1 MSPIGYKVDYLLGVY
16 EDVLYAAGRETII
29 AYDLNGEGRMI
40 WGAEQL
46 FDDKQSF
53 GRGVLTPKGIYMPVE
68 DSIYHFALPDE
79 NGDSQVIS
87 RVQVNLGTGAAVGN
101 LYSDG
106 KRFWV
111 HGANRLYALAPK
123 PD

>member
-1 MSPIGYKVDYLLGVY
+1 MSPIGYQVDYLLGVY
-16 EDVLYAAGRETII
+16 EDVLYAAGPETII
-29 AYDLNGEGRMI
+29 AYDLAGEGRMI

-46 FDDKQSF
+46 FDDKRSC

-68 DSIYHFALPDE
+68 DSIYHFALPTQDA
-79 NGDSQVIS
+79 DAKPIS
-87 RVQVNLGTGAAVGN
+87 RVQVNLGTGAPVGD

-106 KRFWV
+106 RRFWV
-111 HGANRLYALAPK
+111 HGGNRLYALAPK